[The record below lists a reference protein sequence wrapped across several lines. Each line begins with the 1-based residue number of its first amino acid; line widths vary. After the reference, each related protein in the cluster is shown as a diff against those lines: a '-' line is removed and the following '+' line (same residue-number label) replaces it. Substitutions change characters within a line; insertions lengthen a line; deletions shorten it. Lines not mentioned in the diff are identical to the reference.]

1 MDTGATSEVLR
12 DVEVLKAMYASGKR
26 MIEEMLGKVKDVV
39 DSIEASTTLLESQRP
54 EKKDSF
60 PLLKAKVE
68 AIGHFVIAVGIL
80 DQAMYKIVNN
90 ELDGFK
96 VEDAFADVLKELK
109 DEENRLSKE
118 QVRELQDELLKE
130 Q

>member
-1 MDTGATSEVLR
+1 METGSTSEVLR
-12 DVEVLKAMYASGKR
+12 DVEVLKAMYASSKK
-26 MIEEMLGKVKDVV
+26 MIEERLGKVQDVV
-39 DSIEASTTLLESQRP
+39 NSIEASTALLESQRP

-60 PLLKAKVE
+60 PILKAKVE
-68 AIGHFVIAVGIL
+68 AIGPFVIAVGIL
-80 DQAMYKIVNN
+80 DQVMYKIVNN

-96 VEDAFADVLKELK
+96 VEDAFLEVIK
-109 DEENRLSKE
+109 DLNDKTNSISKE